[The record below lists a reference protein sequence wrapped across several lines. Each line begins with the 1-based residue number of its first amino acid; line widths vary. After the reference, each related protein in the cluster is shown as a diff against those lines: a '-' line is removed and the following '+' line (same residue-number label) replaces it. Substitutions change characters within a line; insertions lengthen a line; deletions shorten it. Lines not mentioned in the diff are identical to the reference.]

1 MAVFKINKLLIF
13 RYLNDAQDN
22 HREYMNW
29 LSQCIPMKNR
39 FKKVCISYLLFLMLE
54 VRKHSLKE
62 AAQFSGLHKSQFSRL
77 LKNHS
82 ELAVKS
88 LDTLSKKEAKRMR
101 KLLKGL
107 QQGSLPWKI
116 AIIID
121 STIQK
126 RATRHTDNAQR
137 FNHGNGFVIGHQ
149 WTNILH
155 ILNDRIIPLP
165 PIPYYTKAY
174 CLKHNLKYKTEHEV
188 VIDYLKALNLEAY
201 IGPYTPEQVVIA
213 DSGYDDKRIAQVIC
227 KREWKFI
234 IALGK
239 TRSVKS
245 ENKFA
250 NTLRSKGWSQVGE
263 LFLNHHRIKWQTI
276 RIMTNGPKRRRKA
289 FRTRQISGY
298 LRHVGRVQLICSEF
312 KKSLDGRRKYLA
324 CNDLKATLRHIVIG
338 YRMRWRIEIFPKE
351 VKTYLG
357 FEDVSAQWFVAVK
370 AHVHW
375 VYCAYILLYYQ
386 PHGSPQH
393 APPIAEK
400 QAKIQHILYSK
411 EISRVRSLLSQF
423 GGVEKYKKELLAAL
437 HVA

>member
-1 MAVFKINKLLIF
+1 
-13 RYLNDAQDN
+13 
-22 HREYMNW
+22 MNW
-29 LSQCIPMKNR
+29 LTQCIPMKNR
-39 FKKVCISYLLFLMLE
+39 LKRVCISYLLFLMLE

-62 AAQFSGLHKSQFSRL
+62 AAGFSGLHKSQFSRL

-82 ELAVKS
+82 ELGVKS
-88 LDTLSKKEAKRMR
+88 LDTLSKKEAKRMK

-107 QQGSLPWKI
+107 QQGALPWKI

-126 RATRHTDNAQR
+126 RATRYTDNAQR
-137 FNHGNGFVIGHQ
+137 FNHGKGFVIGHQ
-149 WTNILH
+149 WTNILL

-165 PIPYYTKAY
+165 PIPYYSKAY
-174 CLKHNLKYKTEHEV
+174 CGKNDLKYKTEHDV
-188 VIDYLKALNLEAY
+188 VIEYLKGLSLEEY
-201 IGPYTPEQVVIA
+201 IGPYAPENVVVIA
-213 DSGYDDKRIAQVIC
+213 DSGYDDKRIENVIAN
-227 KREWKFI
+227 KKWKFI

-245 ENKFA
+245 ENKFL
-250 NTLRSKGWSQVGE
+250 NTPPSKGWNQVAE
-263 LFLNHHRIKWQTI
+263 LFRNHRRIKWQTI
-276 RIMTNGPKRRRKA
+276 RIMTNGPKRKRKD

-312 KKSLDGRRKYLA
+312 KKRPDGRRKYLA
-324 CNDLKATLRHIVIG
+324 CNDLKATVRHIVIG
-338 YRMRWRIEIFPKE
+338 YRMRWRIEIFHKE

-386 PHGSPQH
+386 PHGSAQN
-393 APPIAEK
+393 APPIAER
-400 QAKIQHILYSK
+400 QAKVQHILNSK

-437 HVA
+437 SVA